1 MAGPQRAR
9 GERILEDEVREV
21 NRQLDQRVISLLQ
34 SRILNRELQWSDL
47 TFFIKFFFKYT
58 FFGLQFSE
66 L

>member
-1 MAGPQRAR
+1 MTGPQCAR

-34 SRILNRELQWSDL
+34 SRILNRELHWSDL
-47 TFFIKFFFKYT
+47 TFFIKIFFKHA
-58 FFGLQFSE
+58 FFGVQFSE